1 MGERYDPPAEFLQAC
16 EASGI
21 ELTDAER
28 DALGRYLW
36 LLLDAN
42 TRFNLTAIRDP
53 DEAWTRH
60 VFDSLTLL
68 PHIME
73 SDGRSVIDV
82 GSGGGLPGI
91 PLAICQPQMQF
102 TLMDATG
109 KKARFLEE
117 VVADLSLDQVRVV
130 NDRAET
136 AGQTKAH
143 RERYDIATAR
153 AVGPMRVMLEYTMP
167 LVRVGGRVLAM
178 KGRQAE
184 VELGEAGDALM
195 ILGDGRSKSTT
206 RSAMSR
212 AMRSSWWS
220 PSMAP
225 RRRPTR
231 AGPVSRRPI
240 RCDRPLECRHGK
252 VDSQNVGRERPVPL
266 RGSGEDGRRF
276 AQPAP
281 VLPLHAGGRA
291 LG

>member
-195 ILGDGRSKSTT
+195 ILGDGEVEVFDAVGDESGDAVIVVVTKHGPTPK
-206 RSAMSR
+206 AY
-212 AMRSSWWS
+212 
-220 PSMAP
+220 P
-225 RRRPTR
+225 RRPGEPKTN
-231 AGPVSRRPI
+231 
-240 RCDRPLECRHGK
+240 PL
-252 VDSQNVGRERPVPL
+252 
-266 RGSGEDGRRF
+266 
-276 AQPAP
+276 
-281 VLPLHAGGRA
+281 
-291 LG
+291 